1 MQKHIRI
8 AIYDVTRGTFGEV
21 ADLAK
26 TGMLPLFSKQ
36 PGFLEYG
43 LADIGDHKAAS
54 VSVWETREQAE
65 KSVGVA
71 SGWVRENVSD
81 RIKLVTNYVGDL
93 AFLQGAPVL
102 V

>member
-1 MQKHIRI
+1 VQKHIRL
-8 AIYDVTRGTFGEV
+8 AIYDVTKGTFAEV

-26 TGMLPLFSKQ
+26 SGMLPLFSKQ

-43 LADIGDHKAAS
+43 LADIGDRKAAS

-71 SGWVRENVSD
+71 SGWIRENVSD
-81 RIKLVTNYVGDL
+81 RVKLVTNYVGDL
-93 AFLQGAPVL
+93 AFLHGAPAL